1 MSRKEMELVSLLN
14 ERNQIPELETKTT
27 ETIKEH
33 GITPFIRQDVQVT
46 MTIEEFCLI
55 LKKFNPSIYHDFL
68 CIDVPDKV
76 DTMILN
82 SPSGQF
88 NFILNSQYLTIKDQY
103 LTTLKK
109 LLLNGPA
116 TFGISVVGNGD
127 VPDFLKDAGLI
138 FDRDIPVFASENEKV
153 TYPVFKEETYNT
165 INVTDPYE
173 TTIYVVNK
181 NIPYHFFSRL
191 PIIPE
196 AFSYNISE
204 NKPRFFGISLEDFKE
219 AWNKQEDGD
228 EIEILKKL
236 INTHMQGYIDI
247 SDNSII
253 VSGCASELIAI
264 GMYYGFPTIPAS
276 IILTDKTL
284 HVLGRNAYPHTIS
297 TKELNEV
304 CSPYII
310 LNTEGK

>member
-14 ERNQIPELETKTT
+14 ERNQIPELETKIA
-27 ETIKEH
+27 EAIKKH

-46 MTIEEFCLI
+46 MTIESFCSI
-55 LKKFNPSIYHDFL
+55 LKKFSPSIYHNFL

-88 NFILNSQYLTIKDQY
+88 NFILNSQYLIIKDKY
-103 LTTLKK
+103 LATLKK
-109 LLLNGPA
+109 LLLNGPT

-138 FDRDIPVFASENEKV
+138 FNHKIPVFASEDETV
-153 TYPVFKEETYNT
+153 TYPVFKEETFN
-165 INVTDPYE
+165 IVNVTDPYE

-181 NIPYHFFSRL
+181 NIPYHFFSKL
-191 PIIPE
+191 PIMPE

-204 NKPRFFGISLEDFKE
+204 NKPRLFGISFEDFKE
-219 AWNKQEDGD
+219 AWNKKDGN

-236 INTHMQGYIDI
+236 INNCMQGYIDI
-247 SDNSII
+247 SGNNIV
-253 VSGCASELIAI
+253 VSGCASELVAI

-276 IILTDKTL
+276 IILTDETL
-284 HVLGRNAYPHTIS
+284 HVLGRNAYQHTIS
-297 TKELNEV
+297 TKEINEV

-310 LNTEGK
+310 LNTEGE